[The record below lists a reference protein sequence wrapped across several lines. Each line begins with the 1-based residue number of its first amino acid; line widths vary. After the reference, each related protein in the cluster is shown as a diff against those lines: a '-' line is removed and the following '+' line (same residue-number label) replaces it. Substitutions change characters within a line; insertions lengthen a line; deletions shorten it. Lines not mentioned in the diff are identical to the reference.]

1 MRISD
6 WSSDVCSSDL
16 EPERLVE
23 YAEAIHASGGHLL
36 SLINDILDLSK
47 IEAGRME
54 IHPEWIDPAA
64 TAGTVA
70 GLMQEQAAAKGL
82 VIDCRI
88 DQVSARCGPIRGGS
102 AQCRWNCARTPG
114 SSHGSPAASTP
125 RGGG

>member
-88 DQVSARCGPIRGGS
+88 D
-102 AQCRWNCARTPG
+102 PG
-114 SSHGSPAASTP
+114 IGQLRAHTRPFRQTLMDRHSKGRESVG
-125 RGGG
+125 